1 MEVKEKKEITISKN
15 RRASFDFF
23 LTDKFVAG
31 IKLSGTEIKSI
42 RQNTVNIS
50 DSYCLVH
57 EGEVYIRNMSV
68 ELYKEGTYN
77 NHEVRAD
84 RKLLLNKREIKKII
98 NNLKDKGVTLIPL
111 RLFISEGG
119 FAKLDIS
126 LAKGKKNYDKRD
138 TIKDRDNKR
147 ELDRRF
153 K

>member
-1 MEVKEKKEITISKN
+1 MEAKEKKEITISKN

-57 EGEVYIRNMSV
+57 EGEVYIRNMSI

-77 NHEVRAD
+77 NPEVRAD
-84 RKLLLNKREIKKII
+84 RKLLLNKKEIKKII
-98 NNLKDKGVTLIPL
+98 NNLKDKGVTLIPV

>member
-1 MEVKEKKEITISKN
+1 
-15 RRASFDFF
+15 
-23 LTDKFVAG
+23 
-31 IKLSGTEIKSI
+31 
-42 RQNTVNIS
+42 
-50 DSYCLVH
+50 
-57 EGEVYIRNMSV
+57 
-68 ELYKEGTYN
+68 
-77 NHEVRAD
+77 
-84 RKLLLNKREIKKII
+84 LNKREIKKII